1 MKLHELT
8 EDAWDDAE
16 SRRSTPNPLT
26 VGDDDV
32 TSPVFDMGD
41 DLVNKLIAKYRAI
54 KKYANMQYPELA
66 VMARKH
72 LGTMEDVPISQTIS
86 IEPYLDGEHL
96 RALVHNKPTTDPS
109 GAITLIKLQDKYYIQ
124 DGNHRVVAAAFRGEK
139 TINGLVIDVTEYA
152 NTQEL
157 DESTYNHN

>member
-8 EDAWDDAE
+8 EDAWDDGE
-16 SRRSTPNPLT
+16 ERHTTPNPLT

-41 DLVNKLIAKYRAI
+41 ALVNELIGQYRAF
-54 KKYANMQYPELA
+54 KRYANIPYPELSR
-66 VMARKH
+66 MARKF

-96 RALVHNKPTTDPS
+96 KALVHNKSGGDPDNK
-109 GAITLIKLQDKYYIQ
+109 ITLIKLQDKYYIQ
-124 DGNHRVVAAAFRGEK
+124 DGNHRVVAAAMRGEE
-139 TINGLVIDVTEYA
+139 TINALVIDVTEFA
-152 NTQEL
+152 KTQDL
-157 DESTYNHN
+157 D